1 MRPQPNLRA
10 ARTAAAAALAATGIA
25 AAMPHPAA
33 GAATASPSA
42 VPAVGISLSD
52 STLRAGDS
60 VRVAGR
66 TSARQGGRTIALEF
80 RRAGRGW
87 RTAAVTRVGR
97 DGRFRFAVRARHSGS
112 LRAVLRA
119 AVASDG
125 PTAGTAIRSRAR
137 GVSVSAA
144 VLRPA
149 RDVGVHHG
157 RRAVLSG
164 VLAPRTP
171 GRAVT
176 LEQHRHGTWSRV
188 ARATTDA
195 RGVFRFRFTPKE
207 VGSWPLRVRFGGDRA
222 NAGTVRRV
230 GRLNSFR
237 SSLASWYG
245 AYGGAVACGGTLGY
259 NEMGVAHKW
268 LPCGTRLTIR
278 YHGRTVQAK
287 VIDRGPYAGG
297 REFDLSGAVAR
308 KLGFGGVGLIEVT
321 R

>member
-1 MRPQPNLRA
+1 M
-10 ARTAAAAALAATGIA
+10 
-25 AAMPHPAA
+25 
-33 GAATASPSA
+33 
-42 VPAVGISLSD
+42 
-52 STLRAGDS
+52 
-60 VRVAGR
+60 
-66 TSARQGGRTIALEF
+66 
-80 RRAGRGW
+80 
-87 RTAAVTRVGR
+87 
-97 DGRFRFAVRARHSGS
+97 
-112 LRAVLRA
+112 
-119 AVASDG
+119 
-125 PTAGTAIRSRAR
+125 
-137 GVSVSAA
+137 
-144 VLRPA
+144 LRPA

-297 REFDLSGAVAR
+297 ASSTSAAPWPASWASAGSASSKSRADRQPSRHAARGRPPGRPHSFRDRRGGA
-308 KLGFGGVGLIEVT
+308 
-321 R
+321 